1 MLPLPGKIFEK
12 LIHSQLYSYINR
24 NKLISDSQGGFRPN
38 YSTNSTIAQFTD
50 YIYSN
55 INQHKITQS
64 IFIDFS
70 KAFDTINYNI
80 LYKKLEHCLLKDPA
94 INLIKKYLTNRK
106 QIVQINKNTSKTR
119 TLTCGVPQGSVLG
132 PLLFLIYI
140 NDLHLHLQDV
150 NISQYADDTV
160 ISYAHKNQLG
170 TQEILTR
177 NLQYLYDWCERNKL
191 TINVGKTKS
200 MYFGTPHQTKNLDH
214 SMSIKLQDTDL
225 QVVDHYKYLGVT
237 LDKNLNFRLHIEN
250 LLKTLKYKIY
260 ILAKLRSYLSIQ
272 SSLTIY
278 KATILPYI
286 DYGDIFYQAAFKGS
300 LTKIQDSQTKA
311 LKICFKL
318 HGNQDE
324 KDLHARANLATLEK
338 RRNSHIL
345 NFMYKRK
352 DNPVYLDTKKLQTRA
367 YQASKFT
374 VPNFNITQFKNSILY
389 KGSSLWNELQ
399 TETKNIPTYSAFKD
413 KTKALSKE

>member
-1 MLPLPGKIFEK
+1 MLPLPGKV
-12 LIHSQLYSYINR
+12 
-24 NKLISDSQGGFRPN
+24 
-38 YSTNSTIAQFTD
+38 
-50 YIYSN
+50 
-55 INQHKITQS
+55 
-64 IFIDFS
+64 
-70 KAFDTINYNI
+70 NYNI

-94 INLIKKYLTNRK
+94 INLIKDYLTNRK
-106 QIVQINKNTSKTR
+106 QIVQINSNASKPR

-140 NDLHLHLQDV
+140 NDLHLH
-150 NISQYADDTV
+150 
-160 ISYAHKNQLG
+160 
-170 TQEILTR
+170 
-177 NLQYLYDWCERNKL
+177 
-191 TINVGKTKS
+191 
-200 MYFGTPHQTKNLDH
+200 QTKNLDH
-214 SMSIKLQDTDL
+214 SICMSIKLKDTDL

-318 HGNQDE
+318 HRNQDE
-324 KDLHARANLATLEK
+324 KDLHARANLATLGK